1 MQAAGIEVLYYAGYA
16 PEAAL
21 LLRAAR
27 GRGSDLQ
34 LVGEDALA
42 VGDFGLTAGAAS
54 EGTLF
59 TNYPDPRRRPEAA
72 AVAARLTGAGG
83 LRLGGLMTYV
93 LASIDGRSML
103 VSWHGD
109 SRCDADHR
117 VGAGT
122 DGARDVGA
130 GADDRT
136 ASGRAGADRAP
147 GS

>member
-27 GRGSDLQ
+27 GRGSGLQ
-34 LVGEDALA
+34 LVGGDALA

-83 LRLGGLMTYV
+83 LRLAGLMTYAALQV
-93 LASIDGRSML
+93 WGEA
-103 VSWHGD
+103 VEK
-109 SRCDADHR
+109 ADKFE
-117 VGAGT
+117 
-122 DGARDVGA
+122 
-130 GADDRT
+130 T
-136 ASGRAGADRAP
+136 A
-147 GS
+147 